1 MLPGSYRL
9 YRILAFGTVDS
20 YALDDCTLCT
30 RGHTLQRESQC
41 PSISG
46 QCGGGSFLC
55 GGPLAVSYVPVADI
69 EEDEDAY
76 VVEDDDA
83 WSTLSEDVSY
93 VPVADIEED
102 EDAYVVKDE
111 DACSSKDDML
121 IPPSSSRWTD
131 YGIGC
136 CSVNYISCTVVL
148 DDSGEGE
155 LCRPFEFDYVPGN
168 SLAEVFGSRAIL
180 MSADGNPVGGN
191 VSIPRSLKHGRLLMI
206 RREKHILFRVMAFG
220 TDPESYDMDN
230 AAECMRGHL
239 LQRERQCRL
248 HADTF
253 CSC

>member
-1 MLPGSYRL
+1 
-9 YRILAFGTVDS
+9 
-20 YALDDCTLCT
+20 
-30 RGHTLQRESQC
+30 
-41 PSISG
+41 
-46 QCGGGSFLC
+46 
-55 GGPLAVSYVPVADI
+55 VPVADI

-83 WSTLSEDVSY
+83 WSTLSENVSY
-93 VPVADIEED
+93 VPVADMDGKRYVLED
-102 EDAYVVKDE
+102 GDA
-111 DACSSKDDML
+111 
-121 IPPSSSRWTD
+121 WTD

-155 LCRPFEFDYVPGN
+155 LRQPFEFDYVPGN

-191 VSIPRSLKHGRLLMI
+191 VSIPRSLKHGRLLLI

-220 TDPESYDMDN
+220 TDPESYDMNN